1 MRTPVE
7 AAQYALNLLKNE
19 KVDEAAISAS
29 LSTLNELTAQENE
42 LNLLR
47 TTHNTTLSLQVIKNQ
62 KRGTLSI
69 NSWDDEAIKQA
80 VNDCLLAC
88 ASSEAD
94 EHWALSKE
102 AIKRKVSDPTPLDL
116 DSMINRTKELVAQIS
131 KDYPNVHI
139 ENVVTVHKESQS
151 CYLNTNDVRFDTDS
165 ACYDVHLSFL
175 GKRGDKTSGFIYTGT
190 RTKSLDT
197 PFIEL
202 ANFRQELE
210 AAQKLIDAQPME
222 EKFVGTVLF
231 SPMCFTQM
239 LYSALGNFVSDSS
252 LIEGISR
259 WKDKLGQKVASE
271 SLTVQFS
278 VSDPRLVQKEVC
290 TPEGFESKDF
300 TLIKNGVLNS
310 FMLSLYAANKTGHQ
324 RALNSGGGLIVPGGD
339 TPYSDVIKNIDK
351 GILVGYFSGGQPSPS
366 GEFSGVAKN
375 SFFIENGE
383 IKSPL
388 TETMM
393 SGNLIDA
400 LQNIVAIS
408 KEAVEDGANVV
419 PWVAINGITIS
430 GK

>member
-1 MRTPVE
+1 MRTPID

-19 KVDEAAISAS
+19 TVDEAAISAS
-29 LSTLNELTAQENE
+29 LTTLNELTAQESE

-47 TTHNTTLSLQVIKNQ
+47 TTHNTTLSLQIIKDQ

-69 NSWDDEAIKQA
+69 NSWEEGAIKQA
-80 VNDCLLAC
+80 VSDCLLAC
-88 ASSEAD
+88 AASEAD

-102 AIKRKVSDPTPLDL
+102 PIERKVSNPLPLNL
-116 DSMINRTKELVAQIS
+116 DGMIDRTKELVAQIE
-131 KDYPNVHI
+131 KGYPEVHV
-139 ENVVTVHKESQS
+139 ENIVTIHKESQS
-151 CYLNTNDVRFDTDS
+151 CYLNTNGVRFDSDS
-165 ACYDVHLSFL
+165 AGYDVQLSFL
-175 GKRGDKTSGFIYTGT
+175 GKRGDKTSGFIYTGAS
-190 RTKSLDT
+190 TKSLDK

-202 ANFRQELE
+202 ANFKQELE
-210 AAQKLIDAQPME
+210 AAQKLIDAKPME
-222 EKFVGTVLF
+222 DKFVGTVLF

-239 LYSALGNFVSDSS
+239 LYSALGNFVSDSV

-271 SLTVQFS
+271 SLTVHFS
-278 VSDPRLVQKEVC
+278 VTDPRLVQKEVC

-300 TLIKNGVLNS
+300 TLIENGVLNS

-324 RALNSGGGLIVPGGD
+324 RALNSGGSLIISGGN

-351 GILVGYFSGGQPSPS
+351 GILVGYFSGGEPSAS

-375 SFFIENGE
+375 SFLIENGK
-383 IKSPL
+383 IAGPL

-408 KEAVEDGANVV
+408 KEAVEDGGSVV
-419 PWVAINGITIS
+419 PWVAIDGITVS